1 MRRALGLRQGS
12 SPSGQVSS
20 NVPHPQRRQF
30 VRDGDVPVEVL
41 HSPDN
46 SSRVNQL
53 AAARKAQ
60 EAQTTARVEAERML
74 AEARHTIHDLQTKL
88 GHERLARDEAV
99 QRVESTKREVEQELA
114 AELEAERSLRTTLAR
129 ERDRAIL
136 GRQAAEDRLRQ
147 AKDARK
153 VVGRPRP
160 WPQLSP
166 LRQPH
171 SPAGAGGHRR
181 SPRTIRR
188 SWNGGGRVGRT
199 NPGSGGPRSFYGV
212 ALRLGDPSEWR
223 DRAQPFPQRGAPLR
237 HTPSAQNCSS
247 SRCPAFGRLRRKSS
261 RQEGNLSMR
270 QRDLDDD
277 DSLPVMV
284 PRSDKTLV
292 AISAKRVRR
301 LREHLIQALQ
311 ELRTAKHSKSFASP
325 VRPEPTG
332 FAAAVARTA
341 CSTSISVCRSRP
353 RTSPRVGPST
363 ITAQPSVTA
372 RACSARA
379 SSYRTTGGAPHA
391 SAFIARNPGLPRAPS
406 PEAGPRHTGWCGLCA
421 PLA

>member
-60 EAQTTARVEAERML
+60 QAQTTARVEAERML

-114 AELEAERSLRTTLAR
+114 AARQELEAERSLRTTLAR

-153 VVGRPRP
+153 VVGRAKAVA
-160 WPQLSP
+160 
-166 LRQPH
+166 
-171 SPAGAGGHRR
+171 PA
-181 SPRTIRR
+181 
-188 SWNGGGRVGRT
+188 
-199 NPGSGGPRSFYGV
+199 
-212 ALRLGDPSEWR
+212 
-223 DRAQPFPQRGAPLR
+223 
-237 HTPSAQNCSS
+237 
-247 SRCPAFGRLRRKSS
+247 
-261 RQEGNLSMR
+261 
-270 QRDLDDD
+270 
-277 DSLPVMV
+277 
-284 PRSDKTLV
+284 
-292 AISAKRVRR
+292 
-301 LREHLIQALQ
+301 
-311 ELRTAKHSKSFASP
+311 
-325 VRPEPTG
+325 EPP
-332 FAAAVARTA
+332 AAAPQPRRRGRPPKIPQDDTA
-341 CSTSISVCRSRP
+341 VVEWWRS
-353 RTSPRVGPST
+353 
-363 ITAQPSVTA
+363 
-372 RACSARA
+372 
-379 SSYRTTGGAPHA
+379 
-391 SAFIARNPGLPRAPS
+391 
-406 PEAGPRHTGWCGLCA
+406 GWKDKSR
-421 PLA
+421 